1 MAELIFDAVVF
12 GLSLALFFGFGP
24 VFFTLLQTS
33 LDRGFRSA
41 FWMAL
46 GVLTSDL
53 LMISICVLTSIRLVA
68 ENDREMF
75 FFSLAAGIIL
85 FLFGYYTYTKR
96 GAQDAYEKMEARVEA
111 MAQAGE
117 EHPMPERAPSWFV
130 FFGKGILLNILNPFV
145 MLFWFSAVAV
155 AAGNFEGDK
164 ARTMLFFAIVLCTSF
179 CCDLLKAKGA
189 TFLKR
194 FFNARRLR
202 LLNQGI
208 GIALMVFG
216 VVFIIRG
223 IVKFL

>member
-1 MAELIFDAVVF
+1 MAELIFDAVAF